1 MATVPQQRRTR
12 EIDYPTTDGKPM
24 GETELHIKDLI
35 DVLQP
40 LQDRFADEPN
50 VYVGGNLLL
59 FYVEGNRRKHISP
72 DILVALGVPKEPHR
86 DYYLLWKEGKG
97 PDFIVE
103 LTSKSTKRE
112 DKKKKFELYRD
123 VLKVA
128 EYFLFDPRE
137 EYLRPSLQGFRL
149 VAGDYVAIEPV
160 AGRLPSQVLGLHLER
175 DGQQLRLFDP
185 AAGVRLQTP
194 REGREAAT
202 RRAEGE
208 RRRAED
214 ERRRAEDERRR
225 AEEAEA
231 AHRRLAEENERLRRE
246 IEALRQGPK
255 PE

>member
-40 LQDRFADEPN
+40 LQDHFADEPN

-59 FYVEGNRRKHISP
+59 FYVEGNRRKHVSP
-72 DILVALGVPKEPHR
+72 DILVALGVSKLPHR
-86 DYYLLWKEGKG
+86 DYYLLWKERKG

-112 DKKKKFELYRD
+112 DKKKKFEIYRD
-123 VLKVA
+123 VLKVS
-128 EYFLFDPRE
+128 EYFLFDPME
-137 EYLRPSLQGFRL
+137 EYLHPSLQGYRL
-149 VAGDYVAIEPV
+149 VAGDYVAIDPV
-160 AGRLPSQVLGLHLER
+160 AGRLPSQILGLHLER

-185 AAGVRLQTP
+185 VAGVRLQTP

-202 RRAEGE
+202 
-208 RRRAED
+208 RRAED

-231 AHRRLAEENERLRRE
+231 VHRRLAEENERLRRE
-246 IEALRQGPK
+246 IEALRQGSK